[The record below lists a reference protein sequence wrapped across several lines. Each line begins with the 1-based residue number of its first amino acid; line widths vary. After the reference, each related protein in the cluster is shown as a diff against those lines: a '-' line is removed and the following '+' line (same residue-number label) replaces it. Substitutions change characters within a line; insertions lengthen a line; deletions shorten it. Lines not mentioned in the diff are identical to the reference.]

1 MDNDRKTL
9 INFIRSTF
17 PISEFA
23 SKTTAENFQQIR
35 YRKNDFVL
43 NEGQICSDYL
53 FLEQGFMRAFVYD
66 TTGDDVTTGFFSTNE
81 MVFEVSS
88 YFQRTPSKENI
99 QALTD
104 CLGWVGNYRQ
114 LQPLFHSLP
123 EYREFG
129 RAILVKGVIALKE
142 RTLSMITQKAEE
154 RYETL
159 LKSNPAIFQNAPL
172 KYIASYLGITDTSL
186 SRIRK
191 EFAHK

>member
-1 MDNDRKTL
+1 MDNDRKVL
-9 INFIRSTF
+9 INFIKATF
-17 PISEFA
+17 PISEYG
-23 SKTTAENFQQIR
+23 SKTIAENFQQIR
-35 YRKNDFVL
+35 YRKNDFIL
-43 NEGQICSDYL
+43 KEGNICSDYL

-66 TTGDDVTTGFFSTNE
+66 TNGDDVTTGFFSKNE

-88 YFQRTPSKENI
+88 YFRRTPSKENI

-104 CLGWVGNYRQ
+104 CLGWVGNYGQ

-129 RAILVKGVIALKE
+129 RTILVKAVVALKE
-142 RTLSMITQKAEE
+142 RTLSMINQKAEE

-159 LKSNPAIFQNAPL
+159 LKFNPEIFQNTPL

-191 EFAHK
+191 ELAHK